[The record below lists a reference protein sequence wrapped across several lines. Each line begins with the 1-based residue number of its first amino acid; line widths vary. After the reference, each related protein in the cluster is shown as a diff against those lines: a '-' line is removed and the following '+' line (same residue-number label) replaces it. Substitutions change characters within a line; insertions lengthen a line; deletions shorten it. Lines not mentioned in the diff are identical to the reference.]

1 MPKNN
6 SSVEV
11 AAEPSQ
17 QLAEAWT
24 EHTRQRYQY
33 DAQLSQQ
40 AIDIAE
46 AIAAGAP
53 ASLEQFVYASLGAHP
68 DWKKLYEQIATVNE
82 QLQSNVP
89 LALFSKGTMRY
100 FGYPERF
107 GTWSRHGNTS
117 HDHNAFTYTFET
129 SEQRDAKLSKL
140 IPRLGQTAN
149 STVSS
154 YFSTLSLPMRT
165 LYDMQKVDTF
175 GSFRDVKQGDTEL
188 KNMFRSSSS
197 ATYRAPYPDAQYDFH
212 MTTVDDEEPGE
223 KLVVAS
229 GMHDI
234 VKLASKSL
242 TDVNLRHLKFAM
254 KHEENDF
261 EQGAD

>member
-1 MPKNN
+1 M
-6 SSVEV
+6 EV
-11 AAEPSQ
+11 VAEPSQ
-17 QLAEAWT
+17 QLTEAWT

-100 FGYPERF
+100 FGYPELF
-107 GTWSRHGNTS
+107 GSWSHYGDTS

-129 SEQRDAKLSKL
+129 SEQRDEKLSKL
-140 IPRLGQTAN
+140 IPRLGKTAHSE
-149 STVSS
+149 STH

-165 LYDMQKVDTF
+165 LYDMQQVDTF

-197 ATYRAPYPDAQYDFH
+197 AIYRAPYPDAEYTFH
-212 MTTVDDEEPGE
+212 MTTIDDDEPGE

-242 TDVNLRHLKFAM
+242 TNINLRHLKFAM
-254 KHEENDF
+254 KHEENDI